1 RDPDLGKVVLY
12 QLSYSRIF
20 CNLPAPLSIEN
31 LSRYGERIIRKIH
44 FLASPPAR
52 KNEFFCSDADKT
64 GKYAIKHAIRTN
76 INRSA
81 AENQPPFF
89 ITDG

>member
-1 RDPDLGKVVLY
+1 DLGKVVLY

-64 GKYAIKHAIRTN
+64 GKYAIKHAT
-76 INRSA
+76 
-81 AENQPPFF
+81 
-89 ITDG
+89 

>member
-1 RDPDLGKVVLY
+1 

-64 GKYAIKHAIRTN
+64 GNSAIKYATCVN
-76 INRSA
+76 INLSA
-81 AENQPPFF
+81 AENHVSRF